1 MKSHGALPLKR
12 RVELLHSFYDAL
24 KRNED
29 GLLQAIKEDLN
40 KSDQEGYM
48 CELALVYSEIKYML
62 KHAIKAAKPHRVGMT
77 LASFPSGGATIRS
90 PYGTVLIVSPWNYP
104 YLLTFQPLV
113 GAIAMG
119 NRAIVKPSELS
130 PNCSLM
136 IKKVVE
142 EAFKEDEV
150 KVFLGEREVSSAL
163 FALPFDLLF
172 FTGSTKVG
180 RIAYMEAAK
189 HLTPC
194 VLELG
199 GKSPCLVLDDADLEL
214 TAKRICMG
222 KVINAGQTCVAPD
235 YVLLPKGKVDEFVS
249 IFKKMKQEMVP
260 GGELNSPFYAKII
273 SEGHLK
279 RLQGLIE
286 GEQLCFGGK
295 VDSGR
300 MEITLLKANG
310 ESKSMQEE
318 IFGPILPIIE
328 YESLDEALQFIAS
341 RPRPLAFYVFSR
353 SKRRALRIMEQV
365 DFGGGAVNHCIMHL
379 TNHHLPFGGVGDS
392 GIGRYHGQASIEAFS
407 YQKGVLVSGKMDNS
421 LRYPPYTHK
430 KFLKVKGLLK

>member
-1 MKSHGALPLKR
+1 MKSHGCLPIER
-12 RVELLHSFYDAL
+12 RIELLKSFRDSL
-24 KRNED
+24 KRNEE
-29 GLLQAIKEDLN
+29 GLLKAIKADLN
-40 KSDQEGYM
+40 KSDQEAYM
-48 CELALVYSEIKYML
+48 CELALIYSEIKYML
-62 KHAIKAAKPHRVGMT
+62 KHAKKAAKPHRVGMT
-77 LASFPSGGATIRS
+77 LASFPSGGANIRS
-90 PYGTVLIVSPWNYP
+90 PFGTVLIVSPWNYP

-119 NRAIVKPSELS
+119 NRVIVKPSELS
-130 PNCSLM
+130 PNCSTM

-142 EAFKEDEV
+142 EAFREDEV
-150 KVFLGEREVSSAL
+150 KVFLGEREVSSTL

-199 GKSPCLVLDDADLEL
+199 GKSPCLILDDANMEL
-214 TAKRICMG
+214 TAERICMG

-235 YVLLPKGKVDEFVS
+235 YVLVPKGKADEFVTL
-249 IFKKMKQEMVP
+249 FAKKKEEMVP
-260 GGELNSPFYAKII
+260 GGELHSPFYAKII

-286 GEQLCFGGK
+286 GEPLCFGGRTEQ
-295 VDSGR
+295 GR

-310 ESKSMQEE
+310 ESKSMQDE

-328 YESLDEALQFIAS
+328 YESLDQAIEFISS

-353 SKRRALRIMEQV
+353 SKRRAMKIMEQV
-365 DFGGGAVNHCIMHL
+365 DFGGGAINHCIMQL

-392 GIGRYHGQASIEAFS
+392 GLGRYHGQSSIQTFS
-407 YQKGVLVSGKMDNS
+407 YQKGVLVSGKFDNS

-430 KFLKVKGLLK
+430 KFLKIKGLLK

>member
-24 KRNED
+24 KKNED

-40 KSDQEGYM
+40 KSDQEAYM

-77 LASFPSGGATIRS
+77 LASFPSDGATIRS
-90 PYGTVLIVSPWNYP
+90 PYGTVLIVSSWNYP
-104 YLLTFQPLV
+104 YLLNFQPLV

-235 YVLLPKGKVDEFVS
+235 YVLIPKGKADEF
-249 IFKKMKQEMVP
+249 
-260 GGELNSPFYAKII
+260 I
-273 SEGHLK
+273 S
-279 RLQGLIE
+279 
-286 GEQLCFGGK
+286 
-295 VDSGR
+295 
-300 MEITLLKANG
+300 
-310 ESKSMQEE
+310 
-318 IFGPILPIIE
+318 ILP
-328 YESLDEALQFIAS
+328 
-341 RPRPLAFYVFSR
+341 R
-353 SKRRALRIMEQV
+353 
-365 DFGGGAVNHCIMHL
+365 
-379 TNHHLPFGGVGDS
+379 
-392 GIGRYHGQASIEAFS
+392 
-407 YQKGVLVSGKMDNS
+407 
-421 LRYPPYTHK
+421 
-430 KFLKVKGLLK
+430 